1 MVTGETGARTGPWM
15 RGARGACVRRLWARE
30 GVGNGVQLVC
40 GSCWGRHLWGTQG
53 GLSLAGGILWTLL
66 TGRETELFT
75 VKVIL
80 TFWQFDLK
88 ITFFPIRKK
97 AITGTEQ
104 FTSWVILSCQSVLF
118 VWILQAAH
126 GDKNNFGVYK
136 LMSWYQTWPQT
147 NGIWFGLVASCA
159 VKYCCH

>member
-1 MVTGETGARTGPWM
+1 MVTGETGARTGPCM
-15 RGARGACVRRLWARE
+15 RGARGACVGSGPERVWGMGCSLSVGAAGADTWAPREASLW
-30 GVGNGVQLVC
+30 Q
-40 GSCWGRHLWGTQG
+40 W
-53 GLSLAGGILWTLL
+53 GILWTLL

-88 ITFFPIRKK
+88 VTFFPIRKK

-118 VWILQAAH
+118 VLLLQAAH